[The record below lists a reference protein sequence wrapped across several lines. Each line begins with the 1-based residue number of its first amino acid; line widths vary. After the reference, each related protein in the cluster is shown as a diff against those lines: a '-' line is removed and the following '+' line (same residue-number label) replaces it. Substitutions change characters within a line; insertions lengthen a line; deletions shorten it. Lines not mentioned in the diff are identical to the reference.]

1 MRPTFGSRPRA
12 CRTDRS
18 RHARLFILCA
28 ALLTPASLTAQTP
41 PPPITPPPVPPTR
54 EEVTRPTPTAPVT
67 RAPRLEVEG
76 GVERAPCALDAP
88 EYQNIRFTPREVQF
102 EGLKGL
108 TPADLTPA
116 FAPFVGRDQPISIVC
131 EIRDRAATIL
141 RDAGYIAAVQV
152 PEQRIS
158 EGVVRFQV
166 IMARLSQVRVRGDAT
181 GAERLIAHYLGELTK
196 QPVFNRYQAERYLL
210 LASDIPGYTVRLTLR
225 PAGTVP
231 GEVIGDVAVQR
242 TVAYADANIQNWGS
256 RELGRWG
263 GLLRGQ
269 LFGLTG
275 LGDRTVFSVFSTSD
289 FHEQQTVQ
297 LGHDFRLGSEGLSVS
312 GLFTYAWAKPNIE
325 GDDDDV
331 DARTLF
337 GTLEVAYP
345 FVRRQ
350 ALGVRGSVG
359 MDYVKQ
365 SVDIDN
371 IDLTRDRLRVAFA
384 RVGVD
389 LTDAN
394 FARAGYSLAEPMW
407 RLTSLFELRQG
418 LHILN
423 ATRDCGPTGARCLG
437 PDDVPPSRL
446 EGQSDAT
453 VLRYSTFGEFRP
465 APKITL
471 AIGLR
476 AQYAWKPLLS
486 FEEFSAGN
494 YTVGRGYDPGA
505 LLGDR
510 GYGTQA
516 EIRFGSR
523 IPVSADRPAFE
534 GFAFWDHA
542 YVHNLDKLFVI
553 DQSNHLN
560 SVGGGVRVNFDR
572 FSVDTAVAFP
582 LTRVGIENRKP
593 DPRLLVSLTTR
604 LWPWSYQ

>member
-1 MRPTFGSRPRA
+1 V
-12 CRTDRS
+12 
-18 RHARLFILCA
+18 RLLLCCA
-28 ALLTPASLTAQTP
+28 ALAAPAGVAGQTVPP
-41 PPPITPPPVPPTR
+41 PPPINPPPIPPTR
-54 EEVTRPTPTAPVT
+54 EEITRPTPAPPVT

-76 GVERAPCALDAP
+76 GVERAPCALDSP

-102 EGLKGL
+102 DGLKGL
-108 TPADLTPA
+108 APAHLTSA
-116 FAPFVGRDQPISIVC
+116 YAPFIGRDQSISVVC

-158 EGVVRFQV
+158 DGVVHFQV
-166 IMARLSQVRVRGDAT
+166 VMAHLSQVRVRGDAT
-181 GAERLIAHYLGELTK
+181 GAERLIAGYLGELTK

-225 PAGTVP
+225 PAGTTP

-242 TVAYADANIQNWGS
+242 IAAYADSNIQNFGS

-297 LGHDFRLGSEGLSVS
+297 LGHDFRLDSEGLSVS
-312 GLFTYAWAKPNIE
+312 GLFTYAWARPAIA
-325 GDDDDV
+325 GDDDDI

-350 ALGVRGSVG
+350 AFNVRGSVG
-359 MDYVKQ
+359 MDYVNQ
-365 SVDIDN
+365 SVDLDD

-389 LTDAN
+389 LVDTSFSN
-394 FARAGYSLAEPMW
+394 PGFSLAEPMW

-423 ATRDCGPTGARCLG
+423 ATHDCGPTGERCLG
-437 PDDVPPSRL
+437 TGDVPPSRI
-446 EGQSDAT
+446 EGRSNAT
-453 VLRYSTFGEFRP
+453 VLRFTTYGELRP
-465 APKITL
+465 APKLTFAL
-471 AIGLR
+471 GLR

-486 FEEFSAGN
+486 FEEYSAGN

-523 IPVSADRPAFE
+523 IPLSADRPAFE
-534 GFAFWDHA
+534 GYAFWDHA
-542 YVHNLDKLFVI
+542 RVHNLDKLFVI
-553 DQSNHLN
+553 DQSDHLN
-560 SVGGGVRVNFDR
+560 SVGGGARVNFDR
-572 FSVDTAVAFP
+572 FSLDTALAVP
-582 LTRVGIENRKP
+582 LTRVGFEDKKP
-593 DPRLLVSLTTR
+593 GVRVLVSLSTR